1 METLKKYLFL
11 LLGIALVIW
20 SFYAF
25 LNSPAPAH
33 YQPRVDSRVEAG
45 QNISQLFIGGI
56 QIPIEIAE
64 SNEERAQGLSGRAA
78 LPSGQGLLFIFDLP
92 GSYGFWMKD
101 MQFPIDIVWINEN
114 WEVIGLER
122 RVTPETY
129 PTTFYPPSP
138 VKYVLELNSGDATRL
153 GIDIGSKL
161 FFTR

>member
-1 METLKKYLFL
+1 MEILKKYLFL
-11 LLGIALVIW
+11 LIGATLVIW

-33 YQPRVDSRVEAG
+33 YQNA
-45 QNISQLFIGGI
+45 SQLFVGGI